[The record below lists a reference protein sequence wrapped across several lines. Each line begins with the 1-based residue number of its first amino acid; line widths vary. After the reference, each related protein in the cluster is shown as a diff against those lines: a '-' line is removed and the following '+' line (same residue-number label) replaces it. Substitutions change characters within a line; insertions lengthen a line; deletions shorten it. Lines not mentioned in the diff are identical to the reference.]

1 VKAFFVAKSGYE
13 EDIESL
19 EFAAGNEPSP
29 HCLDSSSDAAPPTTS
44 IPAAFSK
51 VLYERMD
58 AFTLVTR

>member
-29 HCLDSSSDAAPPTTS
+29 HCLDSSSDAAPPTATNPGS
-44 IPAAFSK
+44 LF
-51 VLYERMD
+51 
-58 AFTLVTR
+58 